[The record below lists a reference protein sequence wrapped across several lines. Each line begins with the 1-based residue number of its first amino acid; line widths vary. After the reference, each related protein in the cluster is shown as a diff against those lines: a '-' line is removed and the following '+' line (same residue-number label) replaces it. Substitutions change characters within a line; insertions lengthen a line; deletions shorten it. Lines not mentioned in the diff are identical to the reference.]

1 VLARFLI
8 TVQYDYMA
16 LVPIVIGAGGKI
28 TDWKGGEL
36 RWSVE
41 EASGGV
47 APIGEVLAAGDANCH
62 AKALKILD
70 ANTS

>member
-1 VLARFLI
+1 MI

-28 TDWKGGEL
+28 TDWQGGEL